1 MPLSMRACLWLEGN
15 RFFMGSDDSIAA
27 PENLVE
33 VIKEAENKRVEMK
46 VPVIHQMVC
55 RV

>member
-1 MPLSMRACLWLEGN
+1 
-15 RFFMGSDDSIAA
+15 MGSDDSLAA

-46 VPVIHQMVC
+46 VLVIHQMVC